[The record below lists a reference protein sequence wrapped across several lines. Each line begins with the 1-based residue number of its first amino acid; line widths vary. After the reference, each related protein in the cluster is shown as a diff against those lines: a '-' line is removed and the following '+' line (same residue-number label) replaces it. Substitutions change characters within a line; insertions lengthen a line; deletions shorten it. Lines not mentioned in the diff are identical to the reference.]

1 VLAAVEASCVGGASP
16 VMLTCKAAR
25 LVHGGGWLGF
35 GRAHL

>member
-1 VLAAVEASCVGGASP
+1 VEASCVGGASP
-16 VMLTCKAAR
+16 VMLTWKAAR